1 MEEKVKQ
8 YDILSNKL
16 DENNIYNELIYILD
30 IEDII

>member
-8 YDILSNKL
+8 YDIHISTL
-16 DENNIYNELIYILD
+16 DENNIYNQLIYIRD